1 MSTILYEGEDDDGRR
16 RDRHEII
23 VEILKTAM
31 TGKVKTHIMYKA
43 RLSYAQ
49 LNEYLPRLVE
59 KGFLENHTIKKKR
72 VDKKIFQTTPK
83 GIKLLENFENLNS
96 LWLPADDT

>member
-1 MSTILYEGEDDDGRR
+1 LNTTLYEGEEDGRR

-31 TGKVKTHIMYKA
+31 HGQVKTHIMYKA

-49 LNEYLPRLVE
+49 LNEYLPSLVE
-59 KGFLENHTIKKKR
+59 RGFLENHTIKRKR
-72 VDKKIFQTTPK
+72 QDKRIFKTTSK
-83 GIKLLENFENLNS
+83 GMQLLENFESINN
-96 LWLPADDT
+96 LWLPSREP